1 MSVTLQ
7 GLGKIFPTGRKSP
20 DVVALHD
27 VTMEVADGELLVV
40 VGPSGSG
47 KSTLLRCVAGLEQPS
62 SGRIE
67 VGGRDVTTE
76 PPGER
81 DVAMVFQEHALYP
94 HMSVRDNISFGL
106 AARRVDDATIAQKIE
121 DVASLMGLEAVLDRR
136 PRQLSGGERQRVAL
150 ARAIVRQPAA
160 FLMDEPLSDLDAELR
175 AFMRAEIH
183 ALQRR
188 LETTTIY
195 VTHDQ
200 TEALTMGDRVAV
212 LRAGRVEQTAAP
224 ADLYDRPVNTFV
236 ARFIGSPP
244 MNVFPSS
251 LLGGT
256 DGGFLGI
263 RPERLR
269 VTTPGEGRVRG
280 RVTHTETI
288 GHEAIVH
295 VMAADEILLARGP
308 RDTVP
313 LAGSETGLRFA
324 DGDVYRFRADG
335 TAR

>member
-1 MSVTLQ
+1 MSVALH
-7 GLGKIFPTGRKSP
+7 GVGKTYPTGRKSP
-20 DVVALHD
+20 DVVALED
-27 VTMEVADGELLVV
+27 VTITVADGELLVV

-47 KSTLLRCVAGLEQPS
+47 KSTLLRCVAGLEEPS
-62 SGRIE
+62 SGRID
-67 VGGRDVTTE
+67 VGGHDVTTA

-106 AARRVDDATIAQKIE
+106 AARRVDDATIAQKID
-121 DVASLMGLEAVLDRR
+121 DVTSLMGLEPVLDRR

-212 LRAGRVEQTAAP
+212 LRAGRIEQIAAP
-224 ADLYDRPVNTFV
+224 ADLYDKPTNTFV

-244 MNVFPSS
+244 MNVFPSA
-251 LLGGT
+251 LLGGS

-269 VTTPGEGRVRG
+269 VMAPGEGRVRG

-288 GHEAIVH
+288 GHEVIVH
-295 VMAADEILLARGP
+295 VMVADEILLARGP
-308 RDTVP
+308 RSATP
-313 LAGSETGLRFA
+313 TAHAETGLRFE
-324 DGDVYRFRADG
+324 DDDVYRFRADG

>member
-1 MSVTLQ
+1 MSVAVR
-7 GLGKIFPTGRKSP
+7 GLSKTFPTGRRFP
-20 DVVALHD
+20 DVVAVDD
-27 VTMEVADGELLVV
+27 VTLEVADGELVVV

-47 KSTLLRCVAGLEQPS
+47 KSTLLRCIAGLEEPS
-62 SGRIE
+62 AGTIE
-67 VGGRDVTTE
+67 VAGRDVTQF

-81 DVAMVFQEHALYP
+81 DIAMVFQEHALYP
-94 HMSVRDNISFGL
+94 HLSVRANIAFGL
-106 AARRVDDATIAQKIE
+106 AARRVEEAAISEKVN
-121 DVASLMGLEAVLDRR
+121 DVAALMGLEDVLERR

-200 TEALTMGDRVAV
+200 TEALTMGDRVVV
-212 LRAGRVEQTAAP
+212 LRGGHIEQTAAP
-224 ADLYDRPVNTFV
+224 ADLYDSPANTFV

-244 MNVFPSS
+244 MNVFPSA
-251 LLGGT
+251 LLGGK
-256 DGGFLGI
+256 DGNFLGI

-269 VTTPGEGRVRG
+269 LTGAGEGLIRG
-280 RVTHTETI
+280 RVTHVETI
-288 GHEAIVH
+288 GHEVVVH
-295 VMAADEILLARGP
+295 VMVADEILLARAP
-308 RDTVP
+308 RAAAP
-313 LAGSETGLRFA
+313 IGGAEAGLFFDDDA
-324 DGDVYRFRADG
+324 VHVFRADG

>member
-1 MSVTLQ
+1 M
-7 GLGKIFPTGRKSP
+7 GRRTP
-20 DVVALHD
+20 DVVALDD
-27 VTMEVADGELLVV
+27 VTLDVPDGELLVI

-62 SGRIE
+62 TGTIE
-67 VGGRDVTTE
+67 VGGRDVTDL

-81 DVAMVFQEHALYP
+81 DIAMVFQEHALYP
-94 HMSVRDNISFGL
+94 HLSARDNIAFGL
-106 AARRVDDATIAQKIE
+106 AARRTESSTISEKVG
-121 DVASLMGLEAVLDRR
+121 DVAALMGLEDVLDRR

-188 LETTTIY
+188 LEITTIY

-200 TEALTMGDRVAV
+200 TEALTMGDRVVV
-212 LRAGRVEQTAAP
+212 LRAGRVEQIAAP
-224 ADLYDRPVNTFV
+224 ADLYDRPANTFV

-244 MNVFPSS
+244 MNIFPKS
-251 LLGGT
+251 LLGGK

-269 VTTPGEGRVRG
+269 LIGAEQGRIRG
-280 RVTHTETI
+280 RVTHVETI
-288 GHEAIVH
+288 GHEVIVH
-295 VMAADEILLARGP
+295 VMVADEILLARAP
-308 RDTVP
+308 RVMSPVGGST
-313 LAGSETGLRFA
+313 AGLVFD
-324 DGDVYRFRADG
+324 DGDVHVFRADG